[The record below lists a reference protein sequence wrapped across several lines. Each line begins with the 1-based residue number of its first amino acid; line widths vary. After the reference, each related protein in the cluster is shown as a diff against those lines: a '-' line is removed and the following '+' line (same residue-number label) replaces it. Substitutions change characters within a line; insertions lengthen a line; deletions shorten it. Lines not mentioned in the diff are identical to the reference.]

1 MFKTRL
7 LSGVVLLLALLG
19 MLFAGGE
26 VLLFSL
32 TAIALIGL
40 FEFYRIFQIEKSVIG
55 LAGYLITLLYFLNMG
70 WKVVEDQQ
78 LFLVGCLTLFL
89 TLFVFT
95 YPKYKANQIFAAM
108 FGIIYVGV
116 MISAVYHTR
125 MLPFG
130 IYLVWLIFVCSWGS
144 DTCAYCVG
152 VLFGKHKL
160 APVLSPKKSIEG
172 AIGGIIGSSL
182 IALIYGIVLWKLDL
196 IHLST
201 IGIWVFIA
209 AVGSVFSQIGDLA
222 ASGIKRNFE
231 IKDYGNLIPG
241 HGGIMDR
248 FDSVFFT
255 APFVFYLCYYFLG

>member
-7 LSGVVLLLALLG
+7 LSGIVLLLALLG
-19 MLFAGGE
+19 MLLLGGE

-32 TAIALIGL
+32 TVIALIGL
-40 FEFYRIFQIEKSVIG
+40 FEFYRIFQIEKSMIG
-55 LAGYLITLLYFLNMG
+55 LAGYLITLFYFLNIG
-70 WKVVEDQQ
+70 WKVIEDQQ
-78 LFLVGCLTLFL
+78 LFIVGCLALFL
-89 TLFVFT
+89 TIFVLA

-130 IYLVWLIFVCSWGS
+130 VYLVWLIFVCSWGS

-172 AIGGIIGSSL
+172 AIGGIAGASL
-182 IALIYGIVLWKLDL
+182 IALIYGIVLWKLNL
-196 IHLST
+196 IQLST
-201 IGIWVFIA
+201 IGIWILIA
-209 AVGSVFSQIGDLA
+209 AIGSVFSQIG
-222 ASGIKRNFE
+222 
-231 IKDYGNLIPG
+231 
-241 HGGIMDR
+241 
-248 FDSVFFT
+248 
-255 APFVFYLCYYFLG
+255 